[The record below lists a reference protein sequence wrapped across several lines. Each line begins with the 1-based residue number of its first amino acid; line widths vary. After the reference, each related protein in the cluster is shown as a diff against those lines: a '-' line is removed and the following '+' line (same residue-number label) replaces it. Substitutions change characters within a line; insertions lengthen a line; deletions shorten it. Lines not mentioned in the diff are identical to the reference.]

1 MPDLNS
7 IMKVAGIAGNTIGA
21 IGDVAG
27 AIVQRK
33 EAKRQLEAG
42 NKLAAQQRL
51 DYGQTYGDLMNLTQG
66 QSVYKGDISQY
77 TRAEKEAERQQM
89 MAQNVPV
96 SDQLYREQAGR
107 TSANTFARGAKGA
120 KSGVDLMSLAGFVG
134 NQENQ
139 QMQNINID
147 TANRTQNLQAQANQA
162 RISTIA
168 QTAAAQARE
177 RGLEFESLLGKQ
189 KDIYG
194 LTREKGLGEI
204 DMNWNLAQQNMAQRG
219 ALANSNAAIMS
230 GVGGIFKAMGGGIAQ
245 QNMQNQQMDLL
256 RGMYSGGSTMTN
268 ANNYGN
274 PSSWNQAFDTGIRND
289 LMNLSKG
296 MVPQTTVQNRK
307 PTGFNPDGTYKYN

>member
-1 MPDLNS
+1 
-7 IMKVAGIAGNTIGA
+7 
-21 IGDVAG
+21 
-27 AIVQRK
+27 
-33 EAKRQLEAG
+33 
-42 NKLAAQQRL
+42 
-51 DYGQTYGDLMNLTQG
+51 LMNLTQG

-120 KSGVDLMSLAGFVG
+120 KSGVDLMSLAGLVG

-256 RGMYSGGSTMTN
+256 KGMYSGGSMMSMT
-268 ANNYGN
+268 GQL
-274 PSSWNQAFDTGIRND
+274 P
-289 LMNLSKG
+289 
-296 MVPQTTVQNRK
+296 K

>member
-1 MPDLNS
+1 
-7 IMKVAGIAGNTIGA
+7 
-21 IGDVAG
+21 
-27 AIVQRK
+27 
-33 EAKRQLEAG
+33 
-42 NKLAAQQRL
+42 
-51 DYGQTYGDLMNLTQG
+51 
-66 QSVYKGDISQY
+66 
-77 TRAEKEAERQQM
+77 
-89 MAQNVPV
+89 
-96 SDQLYREQAGR
+96 LYREQANR

-120 KSGVDLMSLAGFVG
+120 KSGVDLMSLAGLVG

-147 TANRTQNLQAQANQA
+147 TANRTQNLQAQANRD

-168 QTAAAQARE
+168 QTAAASARE

-219 ALANSNAAIMS
+219 ALANSNAALFS

-256 RGMYSGGSTMTN
+256 KGMYSGGSMMPMT
-268 ANNYGN
+268 GQL
-274 PSSWNQAFDTGIRND
+274 P
-289 LMNLSKG
+289 
-296 MVPQTTVQNRK
+296 K